1 MARVTVEDCL
11 EKVENRFVLVHLAAE
26 RARQLKKGAL
36 ALSSRNNKE
45 VVLSLR
51 EIASGQITHDNV
63 KDYEP
68 VYLEQDE
75 PIEIIDDDNIP
86 DGAELVDETDE

>member
-11 EKVENRFVLVHLAAE
+11 EQVENRFVLVHLAAE

-36 ALSSRNNKE
+36 PLNTRKNKE

-51 EIASGQITHDNV
+51 EIASGEITQDNV
-63 KDYEP
+63 KNHEP
-68 VYLEQDE
+68 VFMEQDE
-75 PIEIIDDDNIP
+75 PIEIIDDDSSS
-86 DGAELVDETDE
+86 DD

>member
-26 RARQLKKGAL
+26 RARQLRKGASP
-36 ALSSRNNKE
+36 LSDRKNKE

-51 EIASGQITHDNV
+51 EIASGDITQENL
-63 KDYEP
+63 KSYEP
-68 VYLEQDE
+68 VVMEMDE
-75 PIEIIDDDNIP
+75 PIEIIEDEPTVDPGGDD
-86 DGAELVDETDE
+86 

>member
-11 EKVENRFVLVHLAAE
+11 EQVENRFVLVHLSAE

-36 ALSSRNNKE
+36 PLNDRKNKE

-51 EIASGQITHDNV
+51 EIAAGQITQENLKNH
-63 KDYEP
+63 EP
-68 VYLEQDE
+68 VFMEQDE
-75 PIEIIDDDNIP
+75 PIEIIDDDNS
-86 DGAELVDETDE
+86 TDD

>member
-11 EKVENRFVLVHLAAE
+11 EMVENRFVLVHLAAE
-26 RARQLKKGAL
+26 RARQLKKGAKP
-36 ALSSRNNKE
+36 LSVRKNKE

-51 EIASGQITHDNV
+51 EIAEGLITHLNV

-68 VYLEQDE
+68 SPNDE
-75 PIEIIDDDNIP
+75 AEETIEIIDDDNILG
-86 DGAELVDETDE
+86 DD

>member
-26 RARQLKKGAL
+26 RARQLRKGATPM
-36 ALSSRNNKE
+36 SDRKNKE

-51 EIASGQITHDNV
+51 EIASGAINQENL
-63 KDYEP
+63 KSYEP
-68 VYLEQDE
+68 VVLDQDE
-75 PIEIIDDDNIP
+75 PIEIIEDEPAIDSGGDD
-86 DGAELVDETDE
+86 

>member
-26 RARQLKKGAL
+26 RARQLKKGSL
-36 ALSSRNNKE
+36 PLVDSKNKE
-45 VVLSLR
+45 VVMAMR
-51 EIASGQITHDNV
+51 EIAGGQITADNL

-68 VYLEQDE
+68 VYTEPED
-75 PIEIIDDDNIP
+75 PIEIIDEESAAAP
-86 DGAELVDETDE
+86 PAAEE